1 MTTEQKNTLIRAIN
15 HFGVEH
21 QIDKAIEEM
30 GELITALARRRL
42 DRSRKEDIAEEIADV
57 LIVANQLRIIY
68 GGELVDG
75 LIDQKLSRL
84 EDTIN
89 GDWRRQER
97 MMPKGMVVHREE
109 PREESEARNGSLIGK
124 CVGAGLMDGLKS
136 VDPDLAEKVA
146 KAPSVFIP
154 ANDMRERVAA
164 VAKKRRTTN
173 GDHVEAAFH
182 GEVWARCRLCGKAYE
197 QQSEVKGELPG
208 ESYCPWCN
216 GYGKEEGSD
225 V

>member
-21 QIDKAIEEM
+21 QIDKALEEM

-84 EDTIN
+84 EATIN
-89 GDWRRQER
+89 GDWQRQER
-97 MMPKGMVVHREE
+97 MMPKGMVVHR
-109 PREESEARNGSLIGK
+109 
-124 CVGAGLMDGLKS
+124 S
-136 VDPDLAEKVA
+136 V
-146 KAPSVFIP
+146 
-154 ANDMRERVAA
+154 
-164 VAKKRRTTN
+164 
-173 GDHVEAAFH
+173 
-182 GEVWARCRLCGKAYE
+182 
-197 QQSEVKGELPG
+197 
-208 ESYCPWCN
+208 
-216 GYGKEEGSD
+216 SD
-225 V
+225 S